1 MQDLLGGHLPA
12 NVSPV
17 AEALPS
23 HLAGKIRILATTG
36 AKRSR
41 ALPDVPTMQELG
53 YKDVLFQDWL
63 GMFAPAGT
71 PAGMLGRMNAAMAET
86 MKSEQGL
93 AGLEKFGMELDNVT
107 AEAFAVIVK
116 ADYERYRGIVRA
128 SGFKPE
134 D

>member
-1 MQDLLGGHLPA
+1 
-12 NVSPV
+12 
-17 AEALPS
+17 
-23 HLAGKIRILATTG
+23 
-36 AKRSR
+36 
-41 ALPDVPTMQELG
+41 
-53 YKDVLFQDWL
+53 
-63 GMFAPAGT
+63 
-71 PAGMLGRMNAAMAET
+71 MLGRMNAAMAET

>member
-1 MQDLLGGHLPA
+1 
-12 NVSPV
+12 
-17 AEALPS
+17 
-23 HLAGKIRILATTG
+23 
-36 AKRSR
+36 
-41 ALPDVPTMQELG
+41 
-53 YKDVLFQDWL
+53 
-63 GMFAPAGT
+63 MFAPVGT
-71 PAGMLGRMNAAMAET
+71 PAGMLARMNAAMAGA

-116 ADYERYRGIVRA
+116 ADYERYRGIVQA